1 MLTSSST
8 SPEFNSSAEEFSFL
22 ERCRDL
28 MVLLELDET
37 DKLEGNYSL
46 EDFLSVQ
53 QAIREK
59 LAQ

>member
-28 MVLLELDET
+28 MALLELDET

-46 EDFLSVQ
+46 EDFLYLQ